1 MPRPSFQTSKRVGLG
16 KFYIVSFK
24 GFRHEAE
31 SLSSKGEAMQLQIDQ
46 EKRERTIRTLVVT
59 PITLLIMI
67 SGFLLLRD
75 IQMSQI
81 LTTLFA
87 IVWGTVSVL
96 ALFYSMNLIV
106 QLFPLKK
113 YNKIIPFVFVG
124 PAILIMGWYLLIPT
138 VRSVYLSFM
147 NRNSTG
153 FVGLENYHYIFT
165 DATMRTAF
173 GNTVLWLLFGT
184 AFAVLF
190 GLMTALLAER
200 SSIEKLGKTLVFLPM
215 AISMVG
221 AGVIWKFM
229 YAYKPLGA
237 NQTGL
242 LNALV
247 VTFGSN
253 PKNWLGSAPLN
264 NFFLILIFV
273 WLQSGFSLVVLSAAL
288 KGVPDEIKEAAR
300 IDGAGEFTILARII
314 LPSIYGSIVTVSTTI
329 MLAALKS
336 FDIVYS
342 MTNGLYGTEVLA
354 SQQYKQM
361 FKFLDYGRG
370 SAIAVVILLAVSP
383 VIYYNLKEFNKR
395 EVF

>member
-1 MPRPSFQTSKRVGLG
+1 
-16 KFYIVSFK
+16 
-24 GFRHEAE
+24 
-31 SLSSKGEAMQLQIDQ
+31 MQIQRD
-46 EKRERTIRTLVVT
+46 RERKELVVRTVVFT
-59 PITLLIMI
+59 PFSIIVMVG
-67 SGFLLLRD
+67 GFLLLRNNP
-75 IQMSQI
+75 MSQI

-87 IVWGTVSVL
+87 IVWGTFSVL

-106 QLFPLKK
+106 QLFPARK

-124 PAILIMGWYLLIPT
+124 PAILIIGWYLLIPT
-138 VRSVYLSFM
+138 VRSLVLSFM
-147 NRNSTG
+147 NRNSTA
-153 FVGLENYHYIFT
+153 FAGLENYKYIFT
-165 DATMRTAF
+165 DSTMRTAF

-184 AFAVLF
+184 AFAVFF
-190 GLMTALLAER
+190 GLLTALMAER
-200 SSIEKLGKTLVFLPM
+200 SAIEKLGKTLVFLPM
-215 AISMVG
+215 GISMVG

-229 YAYKPLGA
+229 YAYKPVGA

-247 VTFGSN
+247 VAFGGE
-253 PKNWLGSAPLN
+253 PKSWLGTAPMN
-264 NFFLILIFV
+264 NFFLIIIFV
-273 WLQSGFSLVVLSAAL
+273 WLQTGFSLVVLAAAL
-288 KGVPDEIKEAAR
+288 KGVSEEIKEAAR
-300 IDGAGEFTILARII
+300 IDGAKEFTVLMKIV

-370 SAIAVVILLAVSP
+370 SAIAIIILLAVSP

>member
-1 MPRPSFQTSKRVGLG
+1 VFTPLTIFVLLG
-16 KFYIVSFK
+16 V
-24 GFRHEAE
+24 
-31 SLSSKGEAMQLQIDQ
+31 
-46 EKRERTIRTLVVT
+46 
-59 PITLLIMI
+59 
-67 SGFLLLRD
+67 FLLLRLPPL
-75 IQMSQI
+75 SPF
-81 LTTLFA
+81 LPPFFSLFFFPA
-87 IVWGTVSVL
+87 SVL
-96 ALFYSMNLIV
+96 SMFYSMNLIV
-106 QLFPLKK
+106 QLFPTKK

-124 PAILIMGWYLLIPT
+124 PAILIIGWYLLIPT
-138 VRSVYLSFM
+138 VRSLVLSFM
-147 NRNSTG
+147 NRNSTS
-153 FVGLENYHYIFT
+153 FVGFENYKYIVT

-184 AFAVLF
+184 AFAVFF
-190 GLMTALLAER
+190 GLLTALLAER
-200 SSIEKLGKTLVFLPM
+200 SAIEKLGKTLVFLPM

-229 YAYKPLGA
+229 YAYKPVGA

-242 LNALV
+242 LNAIMVGL
-247 VTFGSN
+247 GGK
-253 PKNWLGSAPLN
+253 PQNWLGSAPMN

-273 WLQSGFSLVVLSAAL
+273 WLQTGFSLVVLSAAL
-288 KGVPDEIKEAAR
+288 KGVSDEIKEAAR
-300 IDGAGEFTILARII
+300 IDGAKEFTILMRII
-314 LPSIYGSIVTVSTTI
+314 LPSIYGSIITVSTTI

-370 SAIAVVILLAVSP
+370 SAIAIVILLAVSP

>member
-1 MPRPSFQTSKRVGLG
+1 
-16 KFYIVSFK
+16 
-24 GFRHEAE
+24 
-31 SLSSKGEAMQLQIDQ
+31 MQLPRDQ
-46 EKRERTIRTLVVT
+46 ERKQLAARTLVVG
-59 PITLLIMI
+59 PITLIVAI
-67 SGFLLLRD
+67 SGFLLLKNNP
-75 IQMSQI
+75 MSQI

-87 IVWGTVSVL
+87 ILWGTFTVL
-96 ALFYSMNLIV
+96 ALFYTMNLIV
-106 QLFPLKK
+106 QLFPIQK

-124 PAILIMGWYLLIPT
+124 PAILIIGWYLLIPT
-138 VRSVYLSFM
+138 VRSLVLSFM
-147 NRNSTG
+147 NRDSTS
-153 FVGLENYHYIFT
+153 FAGLANYKYIFT

-184 AFAVLF
+184 AFSVFF
-190 GLMTALLAER
+190 GLLTALMAER
-200 SSIEKLGKTLVFLPM
+200 SAIEKLGKTLVFLPM

-242 LNALV
+242 LNAIMVGL
-247 VTFGSN
+247 GGN
-253 PKNWLGSAPLN
+253 PQNWLGSAPMN
-264 NFFLILIFV
+264 NFFLIVIFV
-273 WLQSGFSLVVLSAAL
+273 WLQTGFSLVVLSAAL
-288 KGVPDEIKEAAR
+288 KGVSDEIKEAAR
-300 IDGAGEFTILARII
+300 IDGAKEFTILMRIV

>member
-1 MPRPSFQTSKRVGLG
+1 
-16 KFYIVSFK
+16 
-24 GFRHEAE
+24 
-31 SLSSKGEAMQLQIDQ
+31 MQLQKDQ
-46 EKRERTIRTLVVT
+46 ERKELIIRTLVFT
-59 PITLLIMI
+59 PLTIIVMI
-67 SGFLLLRD
+67 GGFLLLRSNP
-75 IQMSQI
+75 MSQV

-87 IVWGTVSVL
+87 IVWGTVTVL
-96 ALFYSMNLIV
+96 SLFYSMNLVV
-106 QLFPLKK
+106 QLFPTQK

-124 PAILIMGWYLLIPT
+124 PAILIIGWYLLIPT
-138 VRSVYLSFM
+138 VRSLVLSFM
-147 NRNSTG
+147 NRNSSA
-153 FVGLENYHYIFT
+153 FAGLANYKYIVT
-165 DATMRTAF
+165 DSTMRTAF

-184 AFAVLF
+184 AFAVFF

-200 SSIEKLGKTLVFLPM
+200 SAIEKLGKTLVFLPM

-229 YAYKPLGA
+229 YAYKPVGA

-242 LNALV
+242 LNAIMVGL
-247 VTFGSN
+247 GGK
-253 PKNWLGSAPLN
+253 PQNWLGSAPMN

-273 WLQSGFSLVVLSAAL
+273 WLQTGFSLVVLSAAL
-288 KGVPDEIKEAAR
+288 KGVSDEIKEAAR
-300 IDGAGEFTILARII
+300 IDGAKEFTILMRIV
-314 LPSIYGSIVTVSTTI
+314 LPSIYGSIVTVATTI

-370 SAIAVVILLAVSP
+370 SAIAIVILLAVSP